1 MVGEIGNR
9 EGREGSIDRFF
20 RVFGIIHEK
29 LKAFFSVFF
38 NDRKEERR
46 KRENEKREAE
56 YHEARMK
63 QFK

>member
-1 MVGEIGNR
+1 MDGQTISAVTEFLLNILLGCFSLVILTWVAVGIQT
-9 EGREGSIDRFF
+9 
-20 RVFGIIHEK
+20 
-29 LKAFFSVFF
+29 FF